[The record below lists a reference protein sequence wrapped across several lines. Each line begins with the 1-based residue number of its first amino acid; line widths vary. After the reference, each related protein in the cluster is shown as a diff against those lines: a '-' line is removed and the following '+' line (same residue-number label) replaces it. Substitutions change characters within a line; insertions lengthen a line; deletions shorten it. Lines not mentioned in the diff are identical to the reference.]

1 MSGPD
6 DFIDEVSSWE
16 LFQLTS
22 RDEEIRGED
31 QRQFGLDDGERW
43 AVPDFV
49 IYSLPCLR
57 IVWKTDFVPN
67 RFLQS

>member
-31 QRQFGLDDGERW
+31 QRQFGLDDADG
-43 AVPDFV
+43 VV
-49 IYSLPCLR
+49 
-57 IVWKTDFVPN
+57 
-67 RFLQS
+67 